1 MTAAR
6 GMAGSSV
13 PQAVERESISDD
25 EFGAGRLITAESM
38 LRALAI
44 PTRGELFDLDP
55 GRFNGMPRDPL
66 SPPFQLV
73 TYRTPHGIRVD
84 SDIDYLRPD
93 VNPSGTAWI
102 DELMIGTVHCGA
114 HIDALSH
121 VTRGD
126 ADEWYNG
133 YAAHDHLGDFG
144 PTYGD
149 AAKLPAMFTRGV
161 LLDVAGWHGVP
172 CMAKGQPITGGDL
185 ASAAQAQ
192 GVEVRPWDVV
202 LIRTGYLSLWPDAEK
217 MRAHLTPGPDITAA
231 EWLRERGVIA
241 TGTDT
246 ETYEVQPAPPGPPGQ
261 PSNPQPVHTLL
272 LIDHGIYLMESIYLE
287 ELARDQVYE
296 FLFVAAPLKITGAT
310 GSMIDPLAV
319 V

>member
-13 PQAVERESISDD
+13 PQAVDGESISDD

-144 PTYGD
+144 PRRADG
-149 AAKLPAMFTRGV
+149 AKLPAIICRGV
-161 LLDVAGWHGVP
+161 LLDVAGSHGVEELP
-172 CMAKGQPITGGDL
+172 EGYEIRAADL
-185 ASAAQAQ
+185 ARAADH
-192 GVEVRPWDVV
+192 GDVELQPGDAI
-202 LIRTGYLSLWPDAEK
+202 LIRTGQMRRWPDRISFDRRAAGVVLDGARLLAE
-217 MRAHLTPGPDITAA
+217 AGPVAVGSDTSGF
-231 EWLRERGVIA
+231 ETREREG
-241 TGTDT
+241 GL
-246 ETYEVQPAPPGPPGQ
+246 P
-261 PSNPQPVHTLL
+261 NKVHIHLL
-272 LIDHGIYLMESIYLE
+272 LDHGIFIMEWLHLE
-287 ELARDQVYE
+287 QLAAAGAYE
-296 FLFVAAPLKITGAT
+296 FLFITLPLKIRGAT
-310 GSMIDPLAV
+310 GSWIRPV
-319 V
+319 CVI